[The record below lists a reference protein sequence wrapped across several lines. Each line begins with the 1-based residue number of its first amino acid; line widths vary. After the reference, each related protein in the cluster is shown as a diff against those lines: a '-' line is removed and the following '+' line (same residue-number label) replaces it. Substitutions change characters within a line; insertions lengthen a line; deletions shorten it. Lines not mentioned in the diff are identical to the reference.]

1 MAKEQKPTE
10 QLGEIAEQAM
20 EQARRAADIYFD
32 YVKQAI
38 SATPSGGN
46 EFAESLKECAEK
58 NITATQEFLKQ
69 LSQARNFQD
78 VVRVQ
83 SDYMKFLMNAF
94 GEQSFAEAYTKT
106 AADAVK
112 KPLTGML
119 DRAAFVIFR
128 TIEGTTRREAA
139 ERHRP
144 TSFPR
149 REESKLVVQFGQI
162 QVWRMSAPPRNSDFA
177 GAINLL
183 LHLMQ
188 LMPYIER
195 RLGTLVGISTL
206 LTNRRFET

>member
-10 QLGEIAEQAM
+10 QLGEIAEQAI

-149 REESKLVVQFGQI
+149 RESVQASQS
-162 QVWRMSAPPRNSDFA
+162 WWCNS
-177 GAINLL
+177 GKSRCGGCPHPHETLIS
-183 LHLMQ
+183 
-188 LMPYIER
+188 PER
-195 RLGTLVGISTL
+195 
-206 LTNRRFET
+206 LTYCCT

>member
-94 GEQSFAEAYTKT
+94 GEQSFAEAPKQRQMQSRSRSQ
-106 AADAVK
+106 VC
-112 KPLTGML
+112 L

-149 REESKLVVQFGQI
+149 RESVQASQS
-162 QVWRMSAPPRNSDFA
+162 WWCNS
-177 GAINLL
+177 GKSRCGGCPHPHETLIS
-183 LHLMQ
+183 
-188 LMPYIER
+188 PER
-195 RLGTLVGISTL
+195 
-206 LTNRRFET
+206 LTYCCT

>member
-10 QLGEIAEQAM
+10 QLGGIAEQAM

-94 GEQSFAEAYTKT
+94 GEQSLAEAYTKT

-112 KPLTGML
+112 KPISGM
-119 DRAAFVIFR
+119 
-128 TIEGTTRREAA
+128 
-139 ERHRP
+139 
-144 TSFPR
+144 S
-149 REESKLVVQFGQI
+149 
-162 QVWRMSAPPRNSDFA
+162 
-177 GAINLL
+177 
-183 LHLMQ
+183 
-188 LMPYIER
+188 
-195 RLGTLVGISTL
+195 
-206 LTNRRFET
+206 

>member
-58 NITATQEFLKQ
+58 NITASLEFFKE

-112 KPLTGML
+112 KPLTG
-119 DRAAFVIFR
+119 
-128 TIEGTTRREAA
+128 
-139 ERHRP
+139 
-144 TSFPR
+144 TS
-149 REESKLVVQFGQI
+149 
-162 QVWRMSAPPRNSDFA
+162 
-177 GAINLL
+177 
-183 LHLMQ
+183 
-188 LMPYIER
+188 
-195 RLGTLVGISTL
+195 
-206 LTNRRFET
+206 